1 MHSMP
6 GIKIE
11 NKKVKQEAPKK
22 ITKEAEV
29 EVKGILIRQ
38 FSTFKKKILN
48 RRDSFQIKEESCDI
62 EDFSSIGGRL
72 QKG

>member
-48 RRDSFQIKEESCDI
+48 RGDSFHIKEESCEI
-62 EDFSSIGGRL
+62 EDFSSLSGML
-72 QKG
+72 Q